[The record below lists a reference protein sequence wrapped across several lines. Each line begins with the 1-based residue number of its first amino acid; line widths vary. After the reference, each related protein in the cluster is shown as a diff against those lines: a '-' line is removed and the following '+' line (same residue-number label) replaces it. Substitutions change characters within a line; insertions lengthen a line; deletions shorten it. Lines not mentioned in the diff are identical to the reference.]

1 MGWQVL
7 RANLFLEFSV
17 LRYFIGMSALIRFI
31 TGPKT
36 AWVTLLIGLIFA
48 VLSFT
53 VFAAEESDVAPT
65 NGLPDDSE
73 VMVVE
78 RALAAMPN
86 SDGTAAVVVFATES
100 GEFSDEQATWLV
112 GEFDPMIQ
120 MPTGGANEK
129 FLEYTNAEIM
139 GEAFVPPAT
148 ISEDNTTAVVT
159 IPMDE
164 VDEVDD
170 RAERIAEIR
179 SLAKEDLPSGMV
191 TYVTG
196 PEGFQVDLNGV
207 FAGADFTLL
216 LATVIIVIVLLLVTY
231 RSPTLWIVPLL
242 VVGVADGMAG
252 QIGRN
257 VAAFFDIV
265 PDGSVTGILSVLVF
279 GAGTN
284 YALLIIARYR
294 EELLLFSD
302 RHEAMARAVKG
313 AGPAIIASGGTVVL
327 ALLTLTLAEL
337 GGNRAL
343 GIVCASG
350 IVVAMIS
357 ALGVL
362 PAALVVFGRGLFW
375 PFVPRFGG
383 VNKSDTGWWAK
394 LGTGVSKRPITVAV
408 VGVALL
414 GSLALGSTGINIGLS
429 ETEQFRVKPEA
440 VIGIEVLAEAFP
452 AGSSAPTQV
461 VTNNDQ
467 ADAVVSAALTVD
479 RVASAEVINFNDTQ
493 SRIDVVLDAE
503 GRSDEAYS
511 AIVDLRAAVSAV
523 PGADALVGGD
533 DATNLA
539 VKQAYERDQ
548 LLVIPL
554 ILILVFIVLVILLR
568 ALLAPI
574 LLLSSVVL
582 SFFAAM
588 GAAWLIF
595 ENVLG
600 MSGLDFSVFLYS
612 FLFLVALGVDYN
624 IFLVSRAREESAALA
639 GKVSQPTRQGMI
651 KALGA
656 TGGVITSAGVLL
668 AAVFAVLGVL
678 PLLALFQIGI
688 IVGIGVLIDTLL
700 VRTVVVPAAAFIAGD
715 KFWWPRKKLTVGKF
729 A

>member
-1 MGWQVL
+1 MN
-7 RANLFLEFSV
+7 A
-17 LRYFIGMSALIRFI
+17 IIRFI

-53 VFAAEESDVAPT
+53 VFAAEETNVSPD

-73 VMVVE
+73 VILVE
-78 RALAAMPN
+78 QALAEMPG
-86 SDGTAAVVVFATES
+86 SEGTAAVVVLAKSS
-100 GEFSDEQATWLV
+100 GEFTNEDIVWLQ

-120 MPTGGANEK
+120 MPTGGANEL
-129 FLEYTNAEIM
+129 FTEFSNVEVM
-139 GEAFVPPAT
+139 GELFVPPAT
-148 ISEDNTTAVVT
+148 ISEDNTTAVLT

-164 VDEVDD
+164 IDDVDEQ
-170 RAERIAEIR
+170 AERIVEVRAIIAENVPAGI
-179 SLAKEDLPSGMV
+179 EP
-191 TYVTG
+191 YVTG
-196 PEGFQVDLNGV
+196 PEGFQVDLAGV

-216 LATVIIVIVLLLVTY
+216 LATVLIVIFLLLVTY
-231 RSPTLWIVPLL
+231 RSPILWIVPLL
-242 VVGVADGMAG
+242 VVGTADGMAG

-257 VAAFFDIV
+257 VAAFFNITA
-265 PDGSVTGILSVLVF
+265 DGSITGILSVLVF

-284 YALLIIARYR
+284 YALLLIARYK
-294 EELLLFSD
+294 EELLTTED
-302 RHEAMARAVKG
+302 RHEAMAKAVKG
-313 AGPAIIASGGTVVL
+313 AGPAILASGGTVAL
-327 ALLTLTLAEL
+327 ALLTLSFAEL

-343 GIVCASG
+343 GLVCASG
-350 IVVAMIS
+350 IVVAMIA

-362 PAALVVFGRGLFW
+362 PAAIVVFGRGLFW

-394 LGTGVSKRPITVAV
+394 LGKGVSRRPVTVAILGIAV
-408 VGVALL
+408 LGGLSVGA
-414 GSLALGSTGINIGLS
+414 TGITIGLP

-440 VIGIEVLAEAFP
+440 VTGIEVLAEAFP
-452 AGSSAPTQV
+452 AGASAPTQV
-461 VTNNDQ
+461 IAVNDR
-467 ADAVVSAALTVD
+467 AEDVVEAALASPL
-479 RVASAEVINFNDTQ
+479 VASAEIVNQNDDF

-503 GRSDEAYS
+503 GGSEEAYG
-511 AIVDLRAAVSAV
+511 AIESLRENVQAV
-523 PGADALVGGD
+523 PGANALVGGD
-533 DATNLA
+533 DATRLA

-554 ILILVFIVLVILLR
+554 ILVLVFIVLVLLLK
-568 ALLAPI
+568 ALVAPI
-574 LLLSSVVL
+574 LLLGSVVL
-582 SFFAAM
+582 SFFSAM

-595 ENVLG
+595 QNVFG

-624 IFLVSRAREESAALA
+624 IFLVSRAREESANMATT
-639 GKVSQPTRQGMI
+639 SRQPTRQAMI

-656 TGGVITSAGVLL
+656 TGGVITSAGILL

-678 PLLALFQIGI
+678 PLIALFQIGI

-700 VRTVVVPAAAFIAGD
+700 VRTVVVPALAFITGD
-715 KFWWPRKKLTVGKF
+715 SFWWPRKKLTASKF

>member
-1 MGWQVL
+1 VN
-7 RANLFLEFSV
+7 A
-17 LRYFIGMSALIRFI
+17 IIRFI

-53 VFAAEESDVAPT
+53 VFAAEETNVSPD

-73 VMVVE
+73 VILVE
-78 RALAAMPN
+78 EALAEMPG
-86 SDGTAAVVVFATES
+86 SEGTAAVVVLAKSS
-100 GEFSDEQATWLV
+100 GEFTDEDIVWLQ

-120 MPTGGANEK
+120 MPTGGANEL
-129 FLEYTNAEIM
+129 FTEYSNVEVM
-139 GEAFVPPAT
+139 GELFVPPAT
-148 ISEDNTTAVVT
+148 ISEDNTTAVLT

-164 VDEVDD
+164 IDDVDEQ
-170 RAERIAEIR
+170 AERIVEVRAIISENVPAGI
-179 SLAKEDLPSGMV
+179 EP
-191 TYVTG
+191 YVTG
-196 PEGFQVDLNGV
+196 PEGFQVDLAGV

-216 LATVIIVIVLLLVTY
+216 LATVLIVIFLLLVTY
-231 RSPTLWIVPLL
+231 RSPILWIVPLL
-242 VVGVADGMAG
+242 VVGTADGMAG

-257 VAAFFDIV
+257 VAAFFNITA
-265 PDGSVTGILSVLVF
+265 DGSITGILSVLVF

-284 YALLIIARYR
+284 YALLLIARYK
-294 EELLLFSD
+294 EELLTTED
-302 RHEAMARAVKG
+302 RHEAMTKAVKG
-313 AGPAIIASGGTVVL
+313 AGPAILASGGTVAL
-327 ALLTLTLAEL
+327 ALLTLSFAEL

-343 GIVCASG
+343 GLVCASG
-350 IVVAMIS
+350 IVVAMIA

-362 PAALVVFGRGLFW
+362 PAAIVVFGRGLFW

-394 LGTGVSKRPITVAV
+394 LGKGVSRRPITVAILGIAV
-408 VGVALL
+408 LGGLSVGA
-414 GSLALGSTGINIGLS
+414 TGITIGLP

-440 VIGIEVLAEAFP
+440 VTGIEVLAEAFP
-452 AGSSAPTQV
+452 AGASAPTQV
-461 VTNNDQ
+461 IAVNDR
-467 ADAVVSAALTVD
+467 AEDVVEAALASPL
-479 RVASAEVINFNDTQ
+479 VASAEIVNQNDDF

-503 GRSDEAYS
+503 GGSEEAYG
-511 AIVDLRAAVSAV
+511 AIESLRENVQAV
-523 PGADALVGGD
+523 PGANALVGGD
-533 DATNLA
+533 DATRLA

-554 ILILVFIVLVILLR
+554 ILVLVFIVLVLLLR
-568 ALLAPI
+568 ALVAPI
-574 LLLSSVVL
+574 LLLGSVVL
-582 SFFAAM
+582 SFFSAM

-595 ENVLG
+595 QNVFG

-624 IFLVSRAREESAALA
+624 IFLVSRAREESANMATT
-639 GKVSQPTRQGMI
+639 SRQPTRQAMI

-656 TGGVITSAGVLL
+656 TGGVITSAGILL

-678 PLLALFQIGI
+678 PLIALFQIGI

-700 VRTVVVPAAAFIAGD
+700 VRTVVVPALAFITGD
-715 KFWWPRKKLTVGKF
+715 SFWWPRKKLTASKF